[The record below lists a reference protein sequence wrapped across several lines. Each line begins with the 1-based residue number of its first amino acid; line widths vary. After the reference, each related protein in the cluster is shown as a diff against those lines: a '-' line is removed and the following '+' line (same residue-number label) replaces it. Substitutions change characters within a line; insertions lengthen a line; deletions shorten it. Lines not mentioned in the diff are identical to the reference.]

1 MLILQCDVSQDN
13 AGTHIQTCNYLPS
26 YSGDAFQDEGKGPWT
41 QSSTFTDESTF
52 AAAMLSGGSP
62 DTVHTTIPTRI
73 LPELHRSD
81 LRTNRLVQ
89 QPIRFTPDDISIG
102 DHAAATWRTAS
113 SHRAVTVRLKQ
124 NSQKRKTEMWMQDKR
139 KRRWGQIRN
148 TCEDRSKPEVE
159 LTHVQLQL

>member
-13 AGTHIQTCNYLPS
+13 AGTQIQTCNYLPS
-26 YSGDAFQDEGKGPWT
+26 YSGDVFQDEGKGPWT

-52 AAAMLSGGSP
+52 AAAMVSGGSP

-73 LPELHRSD
+73 LPELYRSD

-89 QPIRFTPDDISIG
+89 QPIRFTPDDISID

-113 SHRAVTVRLKQ
+113 STPRSHRPV
-124 NSQKRKTEMWMQDKR
+124 KTEQSEEKNWDVNARQKEEKMR
-139 KRRWGQIRN
+139 PN
-148 TCEDRSKPEVE
+148 TEHLWRQK
-159 LTHVQLQL
+159 